1 MISDRKVTY
10 SSGLFGE
17 YSPYY
22 TVINGRVKVYDSL
35 RQLIQD
41 NPSEGFEL
49 DPVSVLSLINFSH
62 ITGDRTLVKGVSRI
76 PWHSDLH
83 EDGTMTRHPPISHG
97 SVKMDEDAVAE
108 KIIEYMGAQLSNIL
122 SKHRTVWLGL
132 SGGYD
137 SRVVAGV
144 LRKVATEDNEIK
156 VLNWGAENTRDT
168 VYARRIAEHYQWE
181 YVYIPISPST
191 IRSLMT
197 YTVRQGGSEFSPF
210 DYNPLEITPEISDR
224 IAKEDAILFAHY
236 GDTIGRGESLGRH
249 ISKNNPKAI
258 ANPYLL
264 FNTRC
269 YKDFCRALGYDRS
282 QAWAMDQ
289 SGNAEK
295 LVARNELCHEENF
308 LRRVLTKNF
317 PFCNKYDPFANV
329 ELVEFIYSLSAEC
342 RNDIIYERTLKKL
355 DDFLYDLPWA
365 RTGFSFSGRKES
377 DGSVKE
383 NFSPMTKDILAY
395 HDEISDRLLN
405 GQLVNANIL
414 NRGALEQLFSMWC
427 SDADLPLLISRLNG
441 IELLIS
447 EYNLLVESLPESR
460 FSGRVSRW
468 WAHSYGVAKRARRK
482 LKDKL

>member
-1 MISDRKVTY
+1 MASDRKVIY

-22 TVINGRVKVYDSL
+22 TIINGRAKVYDSL

-41 NPSEGFEL
+41 NPSKGFEF
-49 DPVSVLSLINFSH
+49 DPVSVLSLINFNH
-62 ITGDRTLVKGVSRI
+62 ITGDRTLVKGVSRV

-83 EDGTMTRHPPISHG
+83 EDGTVTRHPPISHG

-191 IRSLMT
+191 IKSMMT
-197 YTVRQGGSEFSPF
+197 YTVRQGGAEFSPF
-210 DYNPLEITPEISDR
+210 DYNPLEITPAISDR
-224 IAKEDAILFAHY
+224 ITKEDAVLFAHY
-236 GDTIGRGESLGRH
+236 GDTIGRGEAQGKH
-249 ISKNNPKAI
+249 ITKQNPKAI
-258 ANPYLL
+258 GNPYLL
-264 FNTRC
+264 FNARC
-269 YKDFCRALGYDRS
+269 YGRFCRDLDYGRS

-289 SGNAEK
+289 SDNAEK

-308 LRRVLTKNF
+308 LRRVLTKKF
-317 PFCNKYDPFANV
+317 PFCEKYDPFANV
-329 ELVEFIYSLSAEC
+329 ELVKFIYSLSADC
-342 RNDIIYERTLKKL
+342 RNDRIYERTLKKL
-355 DDFLYDLPWA
+355 DSFLYDLPWA
-365 RTGFSFSGRKES
+365 RTGSSFGGNKES

-383 NFSPMTKDILAY
+383 NYSPMKKDILAY
-395 HDEISDRLLN
+395 KDEVGSRLLN
-405 GQLVNANIL
+405 GQLVKANII
-414 NRGALEQLFSMWC
+414 NRGALEQILSVWC
-427 SDADLPLLISRLNG
+427 SDTDLSQMISRLNG

-447 EYNLLVESLPESR
+447 EYELFVEPLPESR
-460 FSGRVSRW
+460 FANAISGW
-468 WAHSYGVAKRARRK
+468 WAYSYGVAKRARKRI
-482 LKDKL
+482 KDNL